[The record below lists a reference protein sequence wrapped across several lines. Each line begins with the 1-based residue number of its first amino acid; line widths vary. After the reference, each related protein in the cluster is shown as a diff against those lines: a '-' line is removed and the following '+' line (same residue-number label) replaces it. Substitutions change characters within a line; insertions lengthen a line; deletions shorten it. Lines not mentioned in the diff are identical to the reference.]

1 MCDSCSG
8 RVDTVFSN
16 LALNQEFRTPDNRR
30 GVTFSIQQIGNNQDV
45 IKITPQNINISR
57 AAFLAALHY
66 LHEYQRN
73 HGVNTPRPISSN
85 NDQEKAGALC
95 VAARNQNGNT
105 RCINYILPILGV
117 NDLVS
122 IDGSR
127 RPNITWLNQTA

>member
-1 MCDSCSG
+1 MNYLFLLKQNLKIILEG
-8 RVDTVFSN
+8 ELPSN
-16 LALNQEFRTPDNRR
+16 NFVIEYSTLCHLLPI
-30 GVTFSIQQIGNNQDV
+30 VNNQDV

-73 HGVNTPRPISSN
+73 HGVNTPCPISSN

-127 RPNITWLNQTA
+127 RPNTTWLNQTA